1 MYLVTIG
8 NKEQLV
14 PYYYY
19 KYTYPYNKFKLVF
32 KFLKKAFK
40 FLKKVFKY
48 YQQISLYKGAGKSH
62 IYSLHYKS

>member
-1 MYLVTIG
+1 MYLLTIG

-32 KFLKKAFK
+32 KFLKK
-40 FLKKVFKY
+40 VFKY
-48 YQQISLYKGAGKSH
+48 YQQINLYKGAGKSH

>member
-1 MYLVTIG
+1 MYLLTIG

-32 KFLKKAFK
+32 KFLKK
-40 FLKKVFKY
+40 VFKY
-48 YQQISLYKGAGKSH
+48 YQQINLYKGAGKSH
-62 IYSLHYKS
+62 I